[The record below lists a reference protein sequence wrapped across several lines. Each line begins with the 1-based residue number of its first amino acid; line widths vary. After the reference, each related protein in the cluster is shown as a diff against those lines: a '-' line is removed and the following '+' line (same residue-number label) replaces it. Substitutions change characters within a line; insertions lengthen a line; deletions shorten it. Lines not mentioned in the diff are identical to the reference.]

1 LYSRTVSK
9 SIGLRASMA
18 PKRSKVRLTGKGAA
32 KATATQVV
40 QAEDGA
46 VAAAPTPTSATL
58 PADPQDRRLT
68 LEGAV
73 LDGEGKIDILAYE
86 DLMPAFAHE
95 PPPNVHPDPERPGVG
110 ANEHFP
116 KGLRLW
122 DDIRQGHT
130 KKDGAGWI
138 AVRAASEHEKKRE
151 KWFNI
156 RVCGSWRMA
165 FLLAKLQLACWDERA
180 AWLRS
185 PENAAAAS
193 ADPTASAAKAST
205 AAASVTPPQAA
216 EVGAQAATPKKRR
229 RRAEPEDPGAP
240 SARKAPRKAAGTG
253 DGAQERK
260 QPSSPKPAESTPLI
274 TSSMLVSSVRLQQ
287 IMELQ
292 REKLE
297 LQQKQQLQQQ

>member
-1 LYSRTVSK
+1 
-9 SIGLRASMA
+9 MA

-32 KATATQVV
+32 KATATRVV
-40 QAEDGA
+40 KADGV
-46 VAAAPTPTSATL
+46 VAAAPAPTSATL

-68 LEGAV
+68 LAGAV

-86 DLMPAFAHE
+86 DLMPAFEHE
-95 PPPNVHPDPERPGVG
+95 PPPNVHPDPERPGVR

-138 AVRAASEHEKKRE
+138 AVRSASEHEKKKE

-156 RVCGSWRMA
+156 RICGSWRMA

-185 PENAAAAS
+185 PANATVAS
-193 ADPTASAAKAST
+193 ADPTTSAVAAST
-205 AAASVTPPQAA
+205 ASASATPPQAT
-216 EVGAQAATPKKRR
+216 EVDAQSATPKRR
-229 RRAEPEDPGAP
+229 RRRAQPEEPGVQ
-240 SARKAPRKAAGTG
+240 SARKAPRKTATTG
-253 DGAQERK
+253 DGAQEQK
-260 QPSSPKPAESTPLI
+260 QPLSPKPAEKTPLI
-274 TSSMLVSSVRLQQ
+274 TSTMLVSSVRLQQ
-287 IMELQ
+287 VMELQ

-297 LQQKQQLQQQ
+297 LQQKQQQQQPQQPQQQ